1 MDDSKDQGG
10 TQQEFKD
17 EIDTEKSA
25 FAISKPMREEQVQNA
40 VKFLS
45 HPKVR
50 DSPVIYRRSF
60 LDKKGLTKEEID
72 EAFRRVPDPPS
83 NATNAG
89 ATTKNQDIQ
98 ARSSMVLEPQ
108 VTAQIQQSATVPP
121 SALSVAPSLQ
131 QSRFRWSRA
140 FLSVGIL
147 SASVAGTAFLFKSM
161 IIHRLKAW
169 IQKVV
174 EEEGALK
181 KNDKS
186 RQSSADAAAKAAKE
200 AASAVAVVV
209 KVAQELL
216 NAKNEEKRYFEALL
230 SVIKSQVEEMKLM
243 GSSIRA
249 LENSRETKPPQETR
263 GEEYIQSKS
272 WNTTTNSWGVPQV
285 SQPNSTLSSTR
296 LVKVNDT
303 NSKDSHSV
311 RTSSAP
317 ASMEPIMA
325 PYSKSCMEIIEMVQ
339 RGEKP
344 PNIRVI
350 DDMPP
355 DPNQPIRKPL
365 LAPKPKVWTPDI
377 LHPWEVIQQQQQQQQ
392 GSSYVFKSPWNGQEL
407 NSNVREDNSKMNV
420 IDSSEPQWRKKT
432 MRITEVEPQIEE
444 TKQFSSAVLSNE
456 HLNEGWVPLQP
467 LMPEAADSIREPK
480 SSLQKQ
486 QSGDESLIV
495 CSNGEDYNLK
505 ASELVV
511 SSESYGSVLMDL
523 NPTELHKQ
531 DFGLEV

>member
-25 FAISKPMREEQVQNA
+25 FAISKSMREEQVQNA

-83 NATNAG
+83 NATSAG

-108 VTAQIQQSATVPP
+108 VIAQIQQSATVPP

-147 SASVAGTAFLFKSM
+147 SASVAGTAFFFKSM

-181 KNDKS
+181 KKDKS
-186 RQSSADAAAKAAKE
+186 RQSSADAAAQAAKE

-209 KVAQELL
+209 KATQELL

-285 SQPNSTLSSTR
+285 SLPNSALSSTR

-317 ASMEPIMA
+317 ASMEPMMA

-365 LAPKPKVWTPDI
+365 LAPKPK
-377 LHPWEVIQQQQQQQQ
+377 PWEVIQQQQQQQQQ
-392 GSSYVFKSPWNGQEL
+392 GSSYVFESPWNGQL

-444 TKQFSSAVLSNE
+444 TKWFSSAVLSNE

-486 QSGDESLIV
+486 QSGDESLIIR
-495 CSNGEDYNLK
+495 SNGEDYNLK

-511 SSESYGSVLMDL
+511 SSESSGSVLMDL